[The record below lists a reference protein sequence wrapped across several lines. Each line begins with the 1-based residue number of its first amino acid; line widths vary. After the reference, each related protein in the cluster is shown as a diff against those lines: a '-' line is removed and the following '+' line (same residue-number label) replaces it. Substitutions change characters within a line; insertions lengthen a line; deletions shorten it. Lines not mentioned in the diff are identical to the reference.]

1 MKNEIK
7 NLGRAIITRKK
18 MSTFGSLLIRFPYP
32 RFEGMVVLRK
42 VNFTLE
48 VLKIISIIKR

>member
-1 MKNEIK
+1 MKS
-7 NLGRAIITRKK
+7 IIWGGPLLQGKK

-48 VLKIISIIKR
+48 VLKITLIIKR

>member
-1 MKNEIK
+1 MKNEIN

-32 RFEGMVVLRK
+32 GFEGMVVLRK